1 MKKIYAIDL
10 VNSLFSKEE
19 ATELIL
25 GLIDY
30 KIDVH
35 SRKNFSNQVK
45 FGEEDEDS
53 KYRLE
58 KLTAAREAIKEMI
71 TTSKESHFK
80 LCAELTIEPKGRLN

>member
-58 KLTAAREAIKEMI
+58 KLTSARRR
-71 TTSKESHFK
+71 SKI
-80 LCAELTIEPKGRLN
+80 CLTIQKIAILNCVQN

>member
-35 SRKNFSNQVK
+35 SKKTSP
-45 FGEEDEDS
+45 
-53 KYRLE
+53 
-58 KLTAAREAIKEMI
+58 IK
-71 TTSKESHFK
+71 
-80 LCAELTIEPKGRLN
+80 

>member
-1 MKKIYAIDL
+1 MKKVYEIDL
-10 VNSLFSKEE
+10 INSLFSKEE

-35 SRKNFSNQVK
+35 SRKNFSSQVK
-45 FGEEDEDS
+45 FGQEDEDS

-58 KLTAAREAIKEMI
+58 KLNASRAAIKELLDDAN
-71 TTSKESHFK
+71 SSHFK
-80 LCAELTIEPKGRLN
+80 LAAELKIEPKGRLK